1 MKLIYL
7 CLITCILASC
17 TNYDTNN
24 LFQEGKS
31 VLYCGTYHFNE
42 VESTT
47 ICTWLRPDSTF
58 FLLKKKD
65 QDSIYIGV
73 FGKWKVNNQIFT
85 LDSGNDGRLIVKTNA
100 SGLEV
105 LNNEGCQINRDKKFI
120 LEKTDVSDFDTFKI
134 QIAGVFEKRENG
146 DRILYI
152 NQIPYPV
159 EFSYSNDFDMKND
172 RNNKDITETPV
183 KLLISTEGSKCYE
196 LKFKVKIY
204 SIKSIL
210 FQ

>member
-17 TNYDTNN
+17 TNSDTNN

-105 LNNEGCQINRDKKFI
+105 LNNEGGQINRDKKFI

-196 LKFKVKIY
+196 LKFMVKIY